1 MADADSSGSTKGWF
15 EQVVAALTSTPQSL
29 EQLIDLLKKLH
40 QNNLIGSDE
49 LFMIEGVLQVS
60 DLQVRDIM
68 IPRGQMTV
76 IDHTAALPEIIEQI
90 SDSGHSRFPV
100 IDDDKDDIVGVLLA
114 KDLLQLSLKPDAR
127 FEINDFIRPAVF
139 IPESKRL
146 SVLLKEFRVNRSH
159 MAMIVDEYGGVSGLV
174 TIEDVLEQI
183 VGKIDDEHDEEEEEE
198 DIRQHGS
205 NRFSV
210 RALTPLDDFN
220 KYFES
225 EYTSDDVETI
235 GGYLLAH
242 IGHLPARG
250 ESFDMDHFT
259 FRVLSADSRQVHLYQ
274 VIDNLQDSTQI
285 NIAEN
290 S

>member
-1 MADADSSGSTKGWF
+1 MADADITGSTRGLVERLMSAF
-15 EQVVAALTSTPQSL
+15 SGDPQNQ
-29 EQLIDLLKKLH
+29 EQLIELLRNFH
-40 QNNLIGSDE
+40 QHQIIGADE

-60 DLQVRDIM
+60 DMQVRDIM
-68 IPRGQMTV
+68 IPRGRMTV
-76 IDHTAALPEIIEQI
+76 LDHSYSTSKIIKIITE
-90 SDSGHSRFPV
+90 SGHSRFPV

-114 KDLLQLSLKPDAR
+114 KDLLQLSLTNESR
-127 FEINDFIRPAVF
+127 FEINDYIRPATF

-146 SVLLKEFRVNRSH
+146 SVLLKDFRVNHRH

-183 VGKIDDEHDEEEEEE
+183 VGEIDDEHDDEE
-198 DIRQHGS
+198 DEVDIKQHGS

-220 KYFES
+220 DYFK
-225 EYTSDDVETI
+225 TSFENDDIETI
-235 GGYLLAH
+235 GGYLLSR

-250 ESFDMDHFT
+250 ENIELENFT
-259 FRVLSADSRQVHLYQ
+259 FRVLNADSRRVHLYQ
-274 VIDNLQDSTQI
+274 VSDNNLESTQQ
-285 NIAEN
+285 N